1 MKATKTSIDTF
12 LSSRKIAIAGVSRD
26 PKKFGH
32 QVFLKLKEKGFE
44 VYPINPAMDIIAGTP
59 CFHSVDSLPLN
70 VHSLVI
76 MTPKKQTRE
85 VVAEA
90 ITKGIDNIWIQQMA
104 DTPEAIEFASSHPI
118 NLITKECIL
127 MYIDPVEGIHKF
139 HRSIRRFFGSYPK

>member
-1 MKATKTSIDTF
+1 MKATKTSIDAF

-44 VYPINPAMDIIAGTP
+44 VYPINPATDIIAGTP
-59 CFHSVDSLPLN
+59 CFRSVGSLPLS

-85 VVAEA
+85 IVAEA
-90 ITKGIDNIWIQQMA
+90 IAKGIDNIWIQQMSE
-104 DTPEAIEFASSHPI
+104 TPEAIDLVKSHPV
-118 NLITKECIL
+118 NLITKECIF
-127 MYIDPVEGIHKF
+127 MYADPVKGLHKF
-139 HRSIRRFFGSYPK
+139 HRAINRFFGRYPK